1 MYLLKECKITL
12 LKCTICNLS
21 KYFMSLLP
29 TAANVAIHIEKLQ
42 RDFLLM
48 GLGEELSWE
57 KSVCL
62 CHSGGLDVRKIIVF
76 NDAFLEFVDA

>member
-1 MYLLKECKITL
+1 MYLLKECKITH

-29 TAANVAIHIEKLQ
+29 TVANVAIHTEKLL

-48 GLGEELSWE
+48 ELEEELSRE
-57 KSVCL
+57 KKCL
-62 CHSGGLDVRKIIVF
+62 PLSYWWIGC
-76 NDAFLEFVDA
+76 